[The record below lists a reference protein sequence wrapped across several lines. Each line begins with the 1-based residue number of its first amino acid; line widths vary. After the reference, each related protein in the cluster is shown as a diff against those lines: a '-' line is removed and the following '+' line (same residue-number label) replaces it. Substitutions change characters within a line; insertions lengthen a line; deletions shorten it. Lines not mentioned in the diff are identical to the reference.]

1 MRFRRSIL
9 AIVTAVALS
18 GCAFVARAS
27 SPTPPPTGG
36 LGNGESAAPS
46 ISRSGRFVAFSSLA
60 SNLVPG
66 DTNNVSD
73 VFVHD
78 FVTKATTRV
87 SVGSDGSQA
96 TGASR
101 APDISDDGRFV
112 AFETDAP
119 NLTAGDTDTTTDIVV
134 RDRTLGTT
142 TLASVTTTGAPIVD
156 PTVRP
161 VLSGD
166 GHVVAFVTRT
176 VFQAVTVDVGPS
188 IHNVTTGVTRT
199 VANALFP
206 TSVALSD
213 DGSRI
218 LYTQLT
224 PDITGQNATFS
235 VQVVASDTSA
245 LIAGVASGTLT
256 HESQGSVLA
265 TLSGDGTT
273 VALILQTPNTGQL
286 TVSAVSDP
294 AHTPTFSVPIR
305 SAAGVALSDDGASLT
320 VRAVTD
326 ASQYGLFTR
335 IPGATTLRLTSTD
348 AVGKDVGAVDGFDYS
363 GDGKWIA
370 IAVVGPGMLADDT
383 NGFTDVYLRSVNP
396 SLTGP

>member
-1 MRFRRSIL
+1 M
-9 AIVTAVALS
+9 
-18 GCAFVARAS
+18 ARAS
-27 SPTPPPTGG
+27 SPTPPPAGV
-36 LGNGESAAPS
+36 LGNGPSSTPS

-60 SNLVPG
+60 SNLVPD

-78 FVTKATTRV
+78 FVTNATTRV
-87 SVGSDGSQA
+87 SLASDGSQA

-101 APDISDDGRFV
+101 SPDISDDGRFV

-119 NLTAGDTDTTTDIVV
+119 NLATGDTDTVTDIVV

-142 TLASVTTTGAPIVD
+142 TLASVATTGAPIVD
-156 PTVRP
+156 PTIRP

-176 VFQAVTVDVGPS
+176 PFQSITVDVGPS
-188 IHNVTTGVTRT
+188 IHNTTTGLTRA

-213 DGSRI
+213 DGARI

-224 PDITGQNATFS
+224 PDVTGQNATFS
-235 VQVVASDTSA
+235 VQVVAADTSA
-245 LIAGVASGTLT
+245 VIAGIASGTFT

-265 TLSGDGTT
+265 SLSGDGST
-273 VALILQTPNTGQL
+273 VALVLQTPNAGQL

-294 AHTPTFSVPIR
+294 THTATFT
-305 SAAGVALSDDGASLT
+305 AAVSDAVGVVLSDDGSSLT
-320 VRAVTD
+320 VRAVTG
-326 ASQYGLFTR
+326 ASEYGLFTR
-335 IPGATTLRLTSTD
+335 IPGAATLRLTSTD
-348 AVGKDVGAVDGFDYS
+348 AVGNSVFAVDDFDFS

-396 SLTGP
+396 SLTGPGVSISA